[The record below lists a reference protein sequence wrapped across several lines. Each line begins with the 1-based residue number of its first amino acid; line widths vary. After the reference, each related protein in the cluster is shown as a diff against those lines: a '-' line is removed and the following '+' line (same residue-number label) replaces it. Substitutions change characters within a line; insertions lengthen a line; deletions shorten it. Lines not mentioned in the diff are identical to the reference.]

1 MDGAKVVIG
10 ARYLDQGR
18 RYEFGGEP
26 RVCHPT
32 IVPELSGQNDMVE
45 FAQVT
50 EELIRAG
57 RVAVERGLVVAS
69 GGNLSARVGDGSY
82 FVVTRSGTWLDRLD
96 ADSFCEIAVDAEDAP
111 EAATPS
117 VEWRLHQYTYR
128 TRPDVNAVV
137 HLHPQLLLLLDAA
150 DIPIRQIT
158 TDHAFYLG
166 DIGCVGY
173 HRPGTDALAT
183 DAAAVAT
190 DHDVMVLSR
199 HGCSAL
205 GPDVDMAVRRALN
218 LGEAADLTFQSVA
231 LGCGPEIEM
240 PKRDRDELT
249 GA

>member
-1 MDGAKVVIG
+1 M
-10 ARYLDQGR
+10 
-18 RYEFGGEP
+18 
-26 RVCHPT
+26 
-32 IVPELSGQNDMVE
+32 EL
-45 FAQVT
+45 AQAT

-57 RVAVERGLVVAS
+57 RIAVERGLVVAS
-69 GGNLSARVGDGSY
+69 GGNLSARTGDGSH
-82 FVVTRSGTWLDRLD
+82 FIVTKSGTWLDRLD
-96 ADSFCEIAVDAEDAP
+96 TESFSEIAVEAEEAP
-111 EAATPS
+111 PSASPS

-128 TRPDVNAVV
+128 TRPDVNAIV

-150 DIPIRQIT
+150 EVPIRQIT

-183 DAAAVAT
+183 DAATVAA
-190 DHDVMVLSR
+190 DHDVMILSR

-205 GPDVDMAVRRALN
+205 GADVDMALRRALN
-218 LGEAADLTFQSVA
+218 LGEAADLTFQSVT

-240 PKRDRDELT
+240 PKKDRDELT